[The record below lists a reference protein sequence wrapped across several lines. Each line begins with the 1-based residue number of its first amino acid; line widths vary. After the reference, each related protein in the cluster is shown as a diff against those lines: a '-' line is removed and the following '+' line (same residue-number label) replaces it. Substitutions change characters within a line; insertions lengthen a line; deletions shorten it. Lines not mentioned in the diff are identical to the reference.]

1 MAGFASMDPETARA
15 IRAAGGRA
23 ARAVRDGKAPPGGRQ
38 ADPEYNVWACM
49 VGRCTDYRRSN
60 MPPSM
65 MANIATVS
73 LAEFTR
79 SVVDAESDNVV
90 TAEERV
96 TCAQKLEHH
105 IGVVTTH
112 WQELRG

>member
-1 MAGFASMDPETARA
+1 
-15 IRAAGGRA
+15 
-23 ARAVRDGKAPPGGRQ
+23 
-38 ADPEYNVWACM
+38 M